1 VLDDAMPEVLNY
13 RAKCFQLDLQGFTV
27 EADEE
32 GLQDLIRAR
41 YHSVGLY
48 LGDEQLQR
56 EGTTKIT
63 REIFSGATDKKQ
75 NAQIFLENLEKLSV
89 KPDEKDLRQM
99 LSKAMSN
106 TVGSVETRGDADSL
120 SVDGGSGSFK
130 IDVGSFKEMT
140 LNRAF
145 FSDTSL
151 HNEDVAS
158 EKVINKEDVL
168 INISPNKYEHAKDQL
183 FLDFF
188 KMYTQRS
195 LKDADNKSSKI
206 KLGSDRIRLL
216 AETLK
221 AQK

>member
-1 VLDDAMPEVLNY
+1 M
-13 RAKCFQLDLQGFTV
+13 
-27 EADEE
+27 EADEDAV
-32 GLQDLIRAR
+32 QDLIRFR

-48 LGDEQLQR
+48 LGDEKLQR

-63 REIFSGATDKKQ
+63 REIFTGATDKRQ

-89 KPDEKDLRQM
+89 KPDDRDLKH
-99 LSKAMSN
+99 LLTKAMGEGPSV

-145 FSDTSL
+145 FSDTSI
-151 HNEDVAS
+151 NNDDIAS
-158 EKVINKEDVL
+158 EKVVNKEEVL
-168 INISPNKYEHAKDQL
+168 IHISPNEHAKDKL

-188 KMYTQRS
+188 KMYTKRS
-195 LKDADNKSSKI
+195 LKSGSKTSSDKM
-206 KLGSDRIRLL
+206 RLL

-221 AQK
+221 AHK

>member
-1 VLDDAMPEVLNY
+1 MPEVLNY

-145 FSDTSL
+145 FSDTSI

>member
-1 VLDDAMPEVLNY
+1 MPEVLNY

-216 AETLK
+216 AETLVGRCD
-221 AQK
+221 A

>member
-1 VLDDAMPEVLNY
+1 
-13 RAKCFQLDLQGFTV
+13 
-27 EADEE
+27 
-32 GLQDLIRAR
+32 
-41 YHSVGLY
+41 
-48 LGDEQLQR
+48 
-56 EGTTKIT
+56 
-63 REIFSGATDKKQ
+63 
-75 NAQIFLENLEKLSV
+75 
-89 KPDEKDLRQM
+89 M

-151 HNEDVAS
+151 NNEDVAS

>member
-1 VLDDAMPEVLNY
+1 MPEVLNY

>member
-1 VLDDAMPEVLNY
+1 MPEVLNY

-168 INISPNKYEHAKDQL
+168 INISPNKYEHAKD
-183 FLDFF
+183 
-188 KMYTQRS
+188 
-195 LKDADNKSSKI
+195 
-206 KLGSDRIRLL
+206 
-216 AETLK
+216 
-221 AQK
+221 